1 VNVIQRKRLNPKPPF
16 GEVGGS
22 SSPVLARILPID
34 TTKHNVVES
43 CSILF
48 ACLTIIRLE
57 SSSCLNP
64 RTGPQRALG
73 GTTPAMDSG
82 MKRTMGFRVAKDALS
97 VLAHGAHGFLV
108 VAVAVPTVP
117 VRVVR
122 IEAEVVDVVL
132 VVRRRRPIVAVR
144 TNVVELATPAAA
156 RSGEK
161 NGSAVR
167 TGKLHAVNA
176 VLRSPHTAT
185 FVHQFLHLP
194 PAGHH
199 PRAAPVDRGDIVL
212 GAGNAFTNV
221 TWSFFPI
228 YRGDS
233 PIKVTAVVLGLR

>member
-1 VNVIQRKRLNPKPPF
+1 MNVIQRKRLNPKPPF

-97 VLAHGAHGFLV
+97 VLAHGAHGFL
-108 VAVAVPTVP
+108 
-117 VRVVR
+117 
-122 IEAEVVDVVL
+122 EAADVVPIAPERVARMEVEVAAVL
-132 VVRRRRPIVAVR
+132 VARRRRPIVAVR
-144 TNVVELATPAAA
+144 TNVVELAIPAVA